1 MNKMILYNKNGKE
14 SVVSLNF
21 HDISEGQKS
30 YSLSIAKMIQQDH
43 QIVVLEFNIEFFQD
57 KF

>member
-43 QIVVLEFNIEFFQD
+43 QIVVLDFNIEFFQD

>member
-1 MNKMILYNKNGKE
+1 MILYNKNGKE

-43 QIVVLEFNIEFFQD
+43 QIVVLDFNIEFFQD